1 MVRHPIISAAL
12 VALALTILSGV
23 ASPPARS
30 AELVMYFS
38 ENCEYSAIFDIEV
51 APNYPKSAIGRVA
64 PLKRVSVEDKD
75 AGGYRLSAPLTVT
88 PTFVLVENGE
98 ELDRITGYPGRA
110 YFGKLVRHL
119 VNRHQ

>member
-1 MVRHPIISAAL
+1 MGRRN
-12 VALALTILSGV
+12 ILSAFIFA
-23 ASPPARS
+23 ASFSLLNAIGSTS
-30 AELVMYFS
+30 ASAVELVMYFS
-38 ENCEYSAIFDIEV
+38 EDCEYSAIFDIEV
-51 APNYPKSAIGRVA
+51 APNYPKSAIGRVV
-64 PLKRVSVEDKD
+64 PLKRVSVDGQG

-119 VNRHQ
+119 VKRHQ